1 MDLSDDFIN
10 DFDSNDFD
18 DPEPPEGKNRTRLII
33 IAAAFIIFCCC
44 CGLLYAGWMLG
55 DRVLEALGLL

>member
-18 DPEPPEGKNRTRLII
+18 PEPSEGKNRTRLII
-33 IAAAFIIFCCC
+33 GAVAIVLLCCC
-44 CGLLYAGWMLG
+44 SSFLYAGWTFG
-55 DRVLEALGLL
+55 DRVLELLGIL